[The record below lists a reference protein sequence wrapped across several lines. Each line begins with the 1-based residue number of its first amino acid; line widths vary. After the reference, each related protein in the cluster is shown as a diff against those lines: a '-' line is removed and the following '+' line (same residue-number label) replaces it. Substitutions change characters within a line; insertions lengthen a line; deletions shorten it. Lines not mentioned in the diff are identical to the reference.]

1 MCSVIFIW
9 LSRRLTPVGQNVIWI
24 IEIVSCR
31 TGGLES
37 LTCDQ
42 AGFFFFECEMW
53 RKCWSQK
60 AVLNQQVNCDQV
72 NLSAITCSL
81 SYTWFPRAP
90 VKRVN
95 SMKKW
100 PNRIGSFWAVRSVGH
115 SLVLHTRALLLYRLT
130 QSWPRVYYCFFSLWS
145 PNDKEKTKN
154 KQASA

>member
-1 MCSVIFIW
+1 MTH
-9 LSRRLTPVGQNVIWI
+9 SRWWKRYLNYRNSFMWNRRFRKLNLRSG
-24 IEIVSCR
+24 R
-31 TGGLES
+31 
-37 LTCDQ
+37 
-42 AGFFFFECEMW
+42 FFFFECEMW